1 MSILL
6 GNTRLEC
13 YFERRSHELRA
24 QADDQD
30 ECRTV
35 TEKQCVMPK

>member
-1 MSILL
+1 MSILH

-13 YFERRSHELRA
+13 YLERRSHELRA

-30 ECRTV
+30 ECRQLA
-35 TEKQCVMPK
+35 EKQRVMHK